1 MTNEQTRET
10 LRRLL
15 QLWEE
20 GGQELCEAV
29 LEAGRQGV
37 DLRELWQHAREQQA
51 A

>member
-1 MTNEQTRET
+1 MTDQEVRAT